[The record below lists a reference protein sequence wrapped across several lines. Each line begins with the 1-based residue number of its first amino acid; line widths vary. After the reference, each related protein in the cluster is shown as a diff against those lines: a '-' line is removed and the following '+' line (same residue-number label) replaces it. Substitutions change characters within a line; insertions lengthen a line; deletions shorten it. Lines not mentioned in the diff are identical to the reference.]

1 MNTENKN
8 MIRRSVFE
16 HSKYENF
23 GYMNYFL
30 GEPWRLRDFV
40 ALFFCHQYTK
50 TRRKHKENFGWER
63 NSAFSSKYILTALIA
78 LIISTPKVTNAQ
90 YELNQYLITA
100 AQNNTGLKSKF
111 SAYMA
116 GMEQVPQVGGLPDLS
131 FAFGY
136 FIQPVETRVGPQRA
150 KLSIAQTF
158 PWFGLLSSRED
169 AATARAESLYEA
181 FEESKSKLY
190 YEVKSAYFDLY
201 FIDKSIDISLENIEI
216 LNTLLQLTLVKIES
230 GSTSIVDEY
239 RVEMDLNDIENQLAL
254 LRDTKYEYNIRFNR
268 LLNVPDDS
276 NVIIPDS
283 LWQESLLMGKEALI
297 DSIEINN
304 HEVKQIDKRIK
315 AWEDNAYAAD
325 KAYSPNILLGFD
337 YTFVDKLNNP
347 ALSPDING
355 KDVMFAK
362 IGITIPLYG
371 KKYNGLIK
379 ESRLQAEKESYAKD
393 DKINRLNIVF
403 EGAYKD
409 YSDSVRRLSLFQ
421 RQYSLAS
428 RSLDMLM
435 EKYANDGRN
444 FEEVLR
450 IQRKM
455 LEYDLKLDKARADVN
470 AAVAFIDYLSGK

>member
-1 MNTENKN
+1 MNIGQNSNLKLTIEYLKLKDVSNL
-8 MIRRSVFE
+8 I
-16 HSKYENF
+16 
-23 GYMNYFL
+23 YFL
-30 GEPWRLRDFV
+30 GEPWCLG
-40 ALFFCHQYTK
+40 ALVVSFFCHQDTK
-50 TRRKHKENFGWER
+50 APSKHKVNFIR
-63 NSAFSSKYILTALIA
+63 KIKTAFSFQLILIA
-78 LIISTPKVTNAQ
+78 LIILLTFSSKGIKAQ

-100 AQNNTGLKSKF
+100 AQNNPGIKSKF

-116 GMEQVPQVGGLPDLS
+116 GMEKVPQVGGLPDLN

-169 AATARAESLYEA
+169 AATSQAESLYEA

-190 YEVKSAYFDLY
+190 YDVKSAYFDLY
-201 FIDKSIDISLENIEI
+201 FVEKSIDISLENIAI
-216 LNTLLQLTLVKIES
+216 LNTLLELTLIKIES

-254 LRDTKYEYNIRFNR
+254 LRDTKYEYTIRFNR
-268 LLNVPDDS
+268 LLNVTDDS

-283 LWQESLLMGKEALI
+283 LWQEPLLMGKDALI

-304 HEVKQIDKRIK
+304 HEVKQIDLRIK
-315 AWEDNAYAAD
+315 AWEENAYAAD
-325 KAYSPNILLGFD
+325 KAYSPNILIGFD
-337 YTFVDKLNNP
+337 YTFVDKYDNP
-347 ALSPDING
+347 SLPDNING
-355 KDVMFAK
+355 KDAMFAR

-371 KKYNGLIK
+371 KKYNGLIR
-379 ESRLQAEKESYAKD
+379 ESKLQAEKEGFAKD
-393 DKINRLNIVF
+393 DKLNRLNIVF
-403 EGAYKD
+403 EGAYKN
-409 YSDSVRRLSLFQ
+409 YSDAIRRLTLFQ
-421 RQYSLAS
+421 RQYQLAN

-435 EKYANDGRN
+435 EKYATDGRN
-444 FEEVLR
+444 FVEVLR

-455 LEYDLKLDKARADVN
+455 LEYDLQLDKSRSDIN